1 MQTQGGQARTRALVG
16 ALALAGVLAAM
27 LALDRT
33 GYLPSVYR
41 SAKEGADLVAAALV
55 VLAALGAAVAPSRR
69 RLIHL
74 YAAVAILPIALGPW
88 ALAPAGFVVLV
99 IGVARV
105 ALPVIVQLAVV
116 IVGWLVVPALRIRYL
131 DGAGQADTILL
142 ALMWAGL
149 LYAAFYLVIE
159 RARALPGEQSSALA
173 DAHYLLALPRL
184 VAPFFQP
191 IAPSDLAERE
201 RKQMTWLLLRNG
213 IALAAYAL
221 ALGVSAQLLDR
232 PVRQITSLPVR
243 LAAEVALGYARVAH
257 GIFLA
262 IGLFRLLG
270 FGLRPGFHLPYAA
283 RSFPEF
289 FRRYNYYVRDAVLS
303 LFYYPFLGHL
313 RLWLPA
319 RVAAVVAA
327 YLALIVGSLLLHDL
341 LVPLSISIAP
351 LETLEQLAGTW
362 RLAGFVILWS
372 LIILPHAGIAPRK
385 EPPRAWWQDVLRVI
399 AVNAIIVA
407 LWYVHTR

>member
-1 MQTQGGQARTRALVG
+1 VQTQGGQARTRALVG
-16 ALALAGVLAAM
+16 ALALAGVLGAM
-27 LALDRT
+27 LVLDRT

-41 SAKEGADLVAAALV
+41 SAKVGADLIAAALV
-55 VLAALGAAVAPSRR
+55 VLAAVAAAFAPARR
-69 RLIHL
+69 RAIHL
-74 YAAVAILPIALGPW
+74 YAGVAILPIALGPW

-99 IGVARV
+99 IGVARL
-105 ALPVIVQLAVV
+105 AWPVLARLVLV
-116 IVGWLVVPALRIRYL
+116 IAGWLVVPALRIHHL
-131 DGAGQADTILL
+131 DGAAQADTILL
-142 ALMWAGL
+142 ALLWAGL

-159 RARALPGEQSSALA
+159 RARALPGEQSSVLA

-184 VAPFFQP
+184 IAPFFQP
-191 IAPSDLAERE
+191 IAPSDLSDRE
-201 RKQMTWLLLRNG
+201 RKQMTWQLLRNG
-213 IALAAYAL
+213 VALAAYAL
-221 ALGVSAQLLDR
+221 ALGVGAQLLDR
-232 PVRQITSLPVR
+232 PVRQLEPLPVR
-243 LAAEVALGYARVAH
+243 LGAEVGLGYARVAH

-283 RSFPEF
+283 RSFPDF

-319 RVAAVVAA
+319 RLAAILAA
-327 YLALIVGSLLLHDL
+327 YLALIIGSLILHDL
-341 LVPLSISIAP
+341 LVPLSISIEP
-351 LETLEQLAGTW
+351 LETLQQLTGTW

-385 EPPRAWWQDVLRVI
+385 EPPRLWWQDALRVI
-399 AVNAIIVA
+399 AVDAIIVA